1 MWIDFGRL
9 CDNLFA
15 DTAGVRTHPYRLRSP
30 THPHFHTQSAGVRR
44 KSYSFGWKKTFS
56 SFSPKHTNTARTG
69 KTQRLCRAL
78 LCVREIPK
86 NTLYAALQTN
96 PKSQGV
102 SHAVLWM
109 TTCKSDFAF
118 GRHFLGNRYVCVCV
132 WWGIRSSKTLDLLP
146 ASVVQWSRLTQIW
159 HKNTFGSPSNRFFVC
174 FPFRPNTRKH
184 SESTCCWTGRTV
196 GFYILY
202 ALYPVVFGPHQEM
215 PQWRQWFRCALH
227 MLLVIIY
234 SRRFGQ
240 KDGYMAWHHGM
251 YRVHCSLRQLLL
263 ELCTMAGWCVYVCL
277 IMGVPSLS
285 PHSQL
290 KCRQNRIYKVYDE
303 CDQRDLFV
311 RSRDEM

>member
-1 MWIDFGRL
+1 MSLFYFLIQLQQNWKPLTTRQANWQKTIIPYFCIPIKVWIDFGRL

-132 WWGIRSSKTLDLLP
+132 CGGALGALKHLICCLRAWCNEVDSHRSDTKTPLVILRRIGFLCVSHFDRILENIPNRHVVGLGELLGFTYYMHYTQLCLGRTKKCHSGASGFGVLCICCWLLFIRGALDK
-146 ASVVQWSRLTQIW
+146 RMDIW
-159 HKNTFGSPSNRFFVC
+159 HGIMVC
-174 FPFRPNTRKH
+174 IGFTAVCD
-184 SESTCCWTGRTV
+184 SCWWSC
-196 GFYILY
+196 
-202 ALYPVVFGPHQEM
+202 A
-215 PQWRQWFRCALH
+215 QWLDDAFMCA
-227 MLLVIIY
+227 
-234 SRRFGQ
+234 
-240 KDGYMAWHHGM
+240 W
-251 YRVHCSLRQLLL
+251 
-263 ELCTMAGWCVYVCL
+263 
-277 IMGVPSLS
+277 
-285 PHSQL
+285 
-290 KCRQNRIYKVYDE
+290 
-303 CDQRDLFV
+303 
-311 RSRDEM
+311 